1 VARAGWGSFRGA
13 VAHLAL
19 LSLLSGVVVAL
30 PPGALAAA
38 PPSIVAEAD
47 EVVVDENHL
56 AILKGTYSDPDG
68 DEVTLS
74 ASEGD
79 IEKDD
84 LNEIGSWRWTFPA
97 LDGPYE
103 SVVTLT
109 AEDSSGA
116 SSSFSFAFQI
126 RNLPPDAWTRGPLF
140 VPVNSKSPRR
150 FEWTGTDVPSDPL
163 TLTVGCGSGIKR
175 AEGETNQQHV
185 QFLDCTFPTAGTTL
199 VGVQAT
205 DDDGASTDGRME
217 TRTTS
222 QVRSVADGRLVIEG
236 PSGNIRAAGEIAVTD
251 LTGDKKADVVFSTLK
266 PDWAP
271 HGDDPGYVQIV
282 LGRGESGTVDLD
294 APPASGAFRIIG
306 SQSERLGFS
315 LSAAGDVNGD
325 GRQDLL
331 IGAPGASPGGR
342 AAAGSAWVVFGA
354 ASTAD
359 VDLSELQPSRGFRID
374 GADAGD
380 GAGYAVAG
388 VGDVNADGYAD
399 LAIGAPG
406 SGDSGVA
413 HVILGAATTT
423 SIDLAAVPMGRGF
436 RITGAGMETGAF
448 LAGGDVNRDG
458 RSDTIIAGGFFR
470 SVIAVVYGRTSPT
483 DVDVSSMGSAGFV
496 IGEEDG
502 LELLDLAAGDMDGDG
517 FDDIAFSHMWSGWPP
532 STWQASVVRGAASNP
547 SIPLL
552 GSASSSRVVRV
563 NAGEDE
569 YITSVAFVDYYRDGR
584 TDLAVGSLAAESN
597 GDFSGSAWLIK
608 GKATLGN
615 VNLSTLNSNWI
626 RVDGDRPSAGVGSG
640 IAGGDVTG
648 DGAPDLVVGGVGGL
662 TVDGDLRARVGMFAG
677 TRIDVAAPTITAPTS
692 RISADK
698 PISAGKVTVRL
709 DWTGSDSGA
718 GVARYEVGQSTN
730 GGAWSTVSTN
740 LLVPRFSKALSTGTD
755 YRFRVR
761 AIDRAGNTSS
771 WANGSTFRLAGYQD
785 SHSAIRYSDSWTKSS
800 STAYWGGSTRRS
812 STTSASATFTF
823 TGRSVAWVA
832 PKGPTRGSARIYI
845 NGSYVESISLYS
857 ATAAPTQVVGVW
869 KWSSVATRSISVRV
883 RGTSGHPRVDVDGF
897 AVIR

>member
-68 DEVTLS
+68 DQVTLS

-109 AEDSSGA
+109 AEDSTGA
-116 SSSFSFAFQI
+116 TSSIDFTFKIGNVA
-126 RNLPPDAWTRGPLF
+126 PGAWTRGPTF
-140 VPVNSKSPRR
+140 VPVNSKSARR
-150 FEWTGTDVPSDPL
+150 FEWTAFDVPDDPL
-163 TLTVGCGSGIKR
+163 TTTVGCGSGIKGS
-175 AEGETNQQHV
+175 EGDTSQQDV
-185 QFLDCTFPTAGTTL
+185 RFLNCTFPTAGATL
-199 VGVQAT
+199 VGVQAS
-205 DDDGASTDGRME
+205 DDDGASTDGRVE
-217 TRTTS
+217 TRATS
-222 QVRSVADGRLVIEG
+222 QVRSVADGRLVIDG
-236 PSGNIRAAGEIAVTD
+236 PSGTIRAAAKVAVMD
-251 LTGDKKADVVFSTLK
+251 LTGDKKADIVFSTLK
-266 PDWAP
+266 PDWAQ
-271 HGDDPGYVQIV
+271 HGEDPGYVQVV
-282 LGRGESGTVDLD
+282 LGRGEAGTVDLD
-294 APPASGAFRIIG
+294 SPPAGGSFRIVG
-306 SQSERLGFS
+306 APGERFGAS
-315 LSAAGDVNGD
+315 LAAAGDVNGD

-331 IGAPGASPGGR
+331 IGSSGASPGGR
-342 AAAGSAWVVFGA
+342 AGAGSAWVVFGA
-354 ASTAD
+354 ASTVD
-359 VDLSELQPSRGFRID
+359 VVLSELQPSRGFRID
-374 GADAGD
+374 GAEAGD

-388 VGDVNADGYAD
+388 VGDVNGDGYAD
-399 LAIGAPG
+399 LGVGAPG
-406 SGDSGVA
+406 SGELGVA
-413 HVILGAATTT
+413 HVILGAASTAD
-423 SIDLAAVPMGRGF
+423 IDLGSVPAGRGF
-436 RITGAGMETGAF
+436 AITGGGAETGAL
-448 LAGGDVNRDG
+448 LAGGDVNGDGKSDVVVAGGRVHSHVVIAYG
-458 RSDTIIAGGFFR
+458 RSA
-470 SVIAVVYGRTSPT
+470 P
-483 DVDVSSMGSAGFV
+483 VDVEGSSIGSAGFV
-496 IGEEDG
+496 INTESG
-502 LELLDLAAGDMDGDG
+502 LEVLDLACADMDGDG
-517 FDDIAFSHMWSGWPP
+517 YADIALSHVYSPFTPINWA
-532 STWQASVVRGAASNP
+532 ASVVRGANTNASVAN
-547 SIPLL
+547 LE
-552 GSASSSRVVRV
+552 GVSSSRLLRITLP
-563 NAGEDE
+563 DE
-569 YITSVAFVDYYRDGR
+569 LSITSLAFADYYRDGR
-584 TDLAVGSLAAESN
+584 VDLVAGALAAENN
-597 GDFSGSAWLIK
+597 GELSGSVWLIK

-615 VNLSTLNSNWI
+615 VSLSTLNSNWI
-626 RVDGDRPSAGVGSG
+626 RVDGDEPWAGVGSG

-648 DGAPDLVVGGVGGL
+648 DGAPDLAVGGVGGL
-662 TVDGDLRARVGMFAG
+662 TVGDDLRSRVGVFAG
-677 TRIDVAAPTITAPTS
+677 TRIDVTAPTVTAPTS
-692 RISADK
+692 RISGDK
-698 PISAGKVTVRL
+698 PISAGKVTVRV
-709 DWTGSDSGA
+709 DWSGSDSGA
-718 GVARYEVGQSTN
+718 GVARYEVAQSTN
-730 GGAWSTVSTN
+730 GGAWGTVSTN

-761 AIDRAGNTSS
+761 AIDRAGNASS